1 MSNLDTNKANVRA
14 YYETAFGGQ
23 PELAVKL
30 YLGPKYIQHN
40 PQAGD
45 GPAAF
50 IQFVHNLRDEYP
62 ELRLNIKRIFA
73 EGDFVIT
80 HAHLILKPGD
90 PGQALADFF
99 RLASGKIVE
108 HWDVIQSVPEKSANP
123 NTMF

>member
-1 MSNLDTNKANVRA
+1 MSNLETNKANVRA

-23 PELAVKL
+23 LELAVKR
-30 YLGPKYIQHN
+30 YLGPEYIQPN

-50 IQFVHNLRDEYP
+50 IQFVHSLRGESP